1 MGRNLAAA
9 VGVLVLTAAL
19 FGCGD
24 PNPGDGAPASGAKAV
39 AATPPAPVPVPSG
52 KPVLT
57 IAGAVGNHNEG
68 AAVAVDMP
76 TLDAMATVTSPM
88 YEPFIKKTVT
98 FTGIPV
104 VALLARAGAAPAATT
119 VRLHALD
126 DYNVELTVSD
136 LKDPRILLAT
146 KADGVR
152 IPVSDGG
159 PIRLVFPADSAVGKN
174 KDLWIWSIDS
184 ITVA

>member
-1 MGRNLAAA
+1 MGRNVAAA
-9 VGVLVLTAAL
+9 VGVLVLTAVL

-24 PNPGDGAPASGAKAV
+24 PNMGDGAPATGAKAV
-39 AATPPAPVPVPSG
+39 ATPPAPVPAPSG

-68 AAVAVDMP
+68 AAVAFDMS
-76 TLDAMATVTSPM
+76 TLDAMATVTSAM

-98 FTGIPV
+98 FTGVPMV
-104 VALLARAGAAPAATT
+104 DLLARAGASPAGTT

-126 DYNVELTVSD
+126 DYQVELTAAD
-136 LKDPRILLAT
+136 LRDPHILLAT
-146 KADGVR
+146 RADGAR